1 MLDSFGISENMQ
13 RLRLDNGLL
22 LRIILLRLGRR
33 SCSDMNDNMLCDML
47 RAINCEDDKNEAR
60 DMLVILLWE
69 ISEES
74 QSNINKTNWK
84 GSSSITKLQLKLTMQ
99 ILWNYMTSKLL
110 LVERKL
116 NILKCG
122 WFAGNSKVESL

>member
-1 MLDSFGISENMQ
+1 MLDSFGISENMH

-74 QSNINKTNWK
+74 QSNINKTN
-84 GSSSITKLQLKLTMQ
+84 
-99 ILWNYMTSKLL
+99 
-110 LVERKL
+110 
-116 NILKCG
+116 
-122 WFAGNSKVESL
+122 